1 MGCTGIR
8 GGLPFRAPAQE
19 PARAPTWQCCLMP
32 RLESS
37 PGRLSRQ
44 CMQILLLSPGPR
56 PIFGRKALAPSTL
69 AFLIHSVIPLTAT
82 MS

>member
-8 GGLPFRAPAQE
+8 GGLPCRAPAQE

-37 PGRLSRQ
+37 PGRLSPQ
-44 CMQILLLSPGPR
+44 CMQILLLSLGPH
-56 PIFGRKALAPSTL
+56 PIFGRKALAPSTR